1 MGPLIV
7 SCLINKTLSLS
18 LSLSHRSTYERGDQW
33 RCVAVVALP
42 RSTQLQ
48 CQCLPLSLDQ
58 RMSLFLER
66 NSISLWPMLIA
77 SRFLL
82 GLVFVLE
89 LVCWNGYGDCLFEG
103 ISNGGFEVFREKIC
117 WNLFGFVG
125 CGLCVV
131 RDEKLMCCVVLFL
144 LFFVFGV
151 VRKKLGED
159 NTKTRIENWC
169 QTKK

>member
-1 MGPLIV
+1 MKVCG
-7 SCLINKTLSLS
+7 SGGFTTK
-18 LSLSHRSTYERGDQW
+18 HSTSM
-33 RCVAVVALP
+33 LMF
-42 RSTQLQ
+42 S
-48 CQCLPLSLDQ
+48 LSLDQ

-103 ISNGGFEVFREKIC
+103 VSNGGFEVFREKIC
-117 WNLFGFVG
+117 CNLFGFVG
-125 CGLCVV
+125 CVLCVV

-144 LFFVFGV
+144 LFFVCWGCQKK
-151 VRKKLGED
+151 VRRRQYK
-159 NTKTRIENWC
+159 N
-169 QTKK
+169 